1 MTKPSSSLPKGHAI
15 WFNSELVE
23 QVSDDWFDPEYW
35 RKLGQLKG
43 SAVGRGTTYFFSFE
57 HNDWVLRHYK
67 RGGLVGKALNDQY
80 LYTGL
85 NQTRAWQELRLLQKL
100 NDLALP
106 APTPLAARV
115 IKHFGY
121 YTADLISAKIA
132 EAQDI
137 HQILLERLLSS
148 QIWDSIGAT
157 IAMFHQH
164 QVYHH
169 DLNIHN
175 IMLDHKD
182 KVWLIDFDKCA
193 IKAGEGWKQ
202 DNLDRLLRSLKKE
215 STKANNYH
223 FSNQNWLSLISGYQ
237 TASVGNPPKNQKL
250 S

>member
-1 MTKPSSSLPKGHAI
+1 MTKLSSSLPKGHAI

-23 QVSDDWFDPEYW
+23 QVSNDWFDPDYW
-35 RKLGQLKG
+35 RKKGQLIG
-43 SAVGRGTTYFFSFE
+43 SADGRGTTYFFSFDQ
-57 HNDWVLRHYK
+57 NDWVLRHYK
-67 RGGLVGKALNDQY
+67 RGGLVGKVLNDQY

-85 NQTRAWQELRLLQKL
+85 NQTRAWQELNLLLKL
-100 NDLALP
+100 NELALP

-137 HQILLERLLSS
+137 HQLLLERPLNS
-148 QIWDSIGAT
+148 QIWESIGAT
-157 IAMFHQH
+157 IALFHQH

-175 IMLDHKD
+175 IMLDANE

-193 IKAGEGWKQ
+193 VKQGQRWKQ
-202 DNLDRLLRSLKKE
+202 DNISRLHRSLKKE
-215 STKANNYH
+215 FGKATHYH
-223 FSNQNWLSLISGYQ
+223 FTEQDWLNLVSGYQ
-237 TASVGNPPKNQKL
+237 NL
-250 S
+250 